1 MTFSEDRD
9 PYTQVESE
17 MAALTAHIRKNT
29 MKIYTQLWI
38 EIGQSEK
45 RKHKTGIADQSVP
58 RA

>member
-1 MTFSEDRD
+1 
-9 PYTQVESE
+9 
-17 MAALTAHIRKNT
+17 